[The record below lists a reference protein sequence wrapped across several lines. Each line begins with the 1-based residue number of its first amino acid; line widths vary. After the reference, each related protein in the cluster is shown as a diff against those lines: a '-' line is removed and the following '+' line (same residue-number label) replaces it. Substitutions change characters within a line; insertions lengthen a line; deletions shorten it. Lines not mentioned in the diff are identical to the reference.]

1 MTTLKAKFSK
11 KVAIIA
17 SILTLGVSVGDL
29 YATDSSLDLGRLDG
43 QESGFRRYVNQGA
56 DHPYIYVTPAGDV
69 GDPGSGALLQYNTYF
84 GQVAAESNSSMRMVA
99 SSRNRHTVE
108 EYSFSSEG
116 KLPIGHVHVFFTD
129 MENNSVYVRLIK
141 KLSELSDLQP
151 AIEKLLNFKPTSVAF
166 VPREVEAKI
175 CAIDAL
181 VREETLSRSPSE
193 AFVQVLVAAS
203 GSLRQPQLPEIVVLQ
218 PTASRS
224 TTVTPG
230 RVQYRTVA
238 ELLEARKRR
247 TAERKAARLG

>member
-56 DHPYIYVTPAGDV
+56 DHPYTYVTPAGDV
-69 GDPGSGALLQYNTYF
+69 GDPGARTLLQYTTYF
-84 GQVAAESNSSMRMVA
+84 GQVAAESSCSMRIVT
-99 SSRNRHTVE
+99 SGRGSRTVE
-108 EYSFSSEG
+108 ERSFSSEG
-116 KLPIGHVHVFFTD
+116 TPPIGRVHVFFTD

-141 KLSELSDLQP
+141 KLSELSDLKP
-151 AIEKLLNFKPTSVAF
+151 AIEELLNFKPTSVAS
-166 VPREVEAKI
+166 VPREVGAKI
-175 CAIDAL
+175 RAIDAL
-181 VREETLSRSPSE
+181 VRGETLSRNPRE
-193 AFVQVLVAAS
+193 ALVQRLMAAS
-203 GSLRQPQLPEIVVLQ
+203 GSSTTTVPRSRRVQ

-224 TTVTPG
+224 TTVTPS
-230 RVQYRTVA
+230 RVQSVA

-247 TAERKAARLG
+247 TAERRAARLG